1 MKALNLTFLHL
12 SRMLKNKGIF
22 FGTLLIPTFVICL
35 VVFFTK
41 GVSSTASINFNVV
54 NLDKGIEG
62 RKLISELQHSH
73 YFNVSEQS
81 MQEAQNNVKT
91 NSSAV
96 ALVIPEKFT
105 SDIKAGINPVVKIF
119 KTKDGNMDSPIQ
131 TNVNSY
137 ILKSLI
143 ASKVNKTLIHNGIK
157 PDISALEK
165 IGNEQIHIN
174 SSVVVNN
181 KSLSLSNALAIN
193 LVISFIMY
201 SMIFII
207 NEILSLRKNGTLRRS
222 LSTPNKNGTI
232 LSSLLLS
239 FLFVGW
245 IQLLLFI
252 GITRFVL
259 KVNWGSS
266 FLALFLVT
274 TSLLLVEL
282 SLALLLCRWVKN
294 ETTAAVI
301 VNMVAT
307 ITGMLSGCFMS
318 LDYMPAFFQ
327 RLALFTPQNWAMTA
341 INDIV
346 LKNKGVLS
354 VLPNIG
360 ILLLFS
366 LAFFTAAASSTKNIV
381 NN

>member
-1 MKALNLTFLHL
+1 MKALNLTLLHL
-12 SRMLKNKGIF
+12 SRMLKSKKVF
-22 FGTLLIPTFVICL
+22 FGTLFIPTLVICI
-35 VVFFTK
+35 VVFLTS
-41 GVSSTASINFNVV
+41 GVSGESSINFNVV

-62 RKLISELQHSH
+62 KKLINELKNSHNFKLSEVDLH
-73 YFNVSEQS
+73 VAE
-81 MQEAQNNVKT
+81 NNVKT
-91 NSSAV
+91 NST
-96 ALVIPEKFT
+96 ALALIIPEKFT
-105 SDIKAGINPVVKIF
+105 DAIKSGISPMVKIL
-119 KTKDGNMDSPIQ
+119 KIKDGNMDLPIQ
-131 TNVNSY
+131 SKLNSF

-143 ASKVNKTLIHNGIK
+143 ASKVYNTLVLNGIK
-157 PDISALEK
+157 PDITALTR
-165 IGNEQIHIN
+165 IGNEKVHVN
-174 SSVVVNN
+174 ASVVVNN

-207 NEILSLRKNGTLRRS
+207 NEILALRKNGTLRRS
-222 LSTPNKNGTI
+222 LSTPNKNTTI

-245 IQLLLFI
+245 IQMLLFI

-266 FLALFLVT
+266 YLALFLVI

-282 SLALLLCRWVKN
+282 SLSLLLSRWVKN
-294 ETTAAVI
+294 EANCAII
-301 VNMVAT
+301 VNMVVAV
-307 ITGMLSGCFMS
+307 TGMLSGSFMP
-318 LDYMPAFFQ
+318 LDFMPTFFQ
-327 RLALFTPQNWAMTA
+327 KISLFTPQNWAMTA

-346 LKNKGVLS
+346 LKNKGVIS
-354 VLPNIG
+354 VLPNLG

-366 LAFFTAAASSTKNIV
+366 LAFFTAAAYSIKNIV